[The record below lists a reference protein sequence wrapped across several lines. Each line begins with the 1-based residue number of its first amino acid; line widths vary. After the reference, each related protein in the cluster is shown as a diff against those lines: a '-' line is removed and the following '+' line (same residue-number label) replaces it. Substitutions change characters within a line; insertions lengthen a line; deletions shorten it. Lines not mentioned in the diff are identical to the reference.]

1 MNVLLWGLFFLH
13 IINNCQNSEMIMNH
27 VVSLSCWVFVICPF
41 QLKEKKKGSNF
52 SKRITQSFVVET
64 QSAALSWTKMGDCV
78 TRMLLLLVL
87 WHKVP
92 VMHAEGIWLTL
103 LCPASPLAKPLCACH
118 VLVLQQTSK
127 ELWCALKAS
136 WGLIPSQGEAC
147 VPSWVGL
154 AQSSLAL
161 TFTRGWEVRGFVEE
175 SK

>member
-1 MNVLLWGLFFLH
+1 MFFFGTFFPTHNKQLSKQWDDHEPCGITKLLG
-13 IINNCQNSEMIMNH
+13 ICY
-27 VVSLSCWVFVICPF
+27 LSFSI
-41 QLKEKKKGSNF
+41 KRKKKKGSNF